1 MYVAVMYKLS
11 LEDKGQLTG
20 TSLSSLQEG
29 QEGLREVSLIKSVQ
43 EKFKFPALGTRYIL
57 TNRGQLIQMF
67 FERVVSAQGFS
78 RFFV

>member
-1 MYVAVMYKLS
+1 MYKLS
-11 LEDKGQLTG
+11 FEDKEQLTG

-29 QEGLREVSLIKSVQ
+29 QEGLREVCLIKPVQ
-43 EKFKFPALGTRYIL
+43 EKFKFPALGTRYVR

-67 FERVVSAQGFS
+67 FERVVNAQGFS